1 MDLHSIGRVILLIG
15 VALALLGGMLML
27 LGQFPFLRQIGSLP
41 GDIRIEGQG
50 FTCLIPI
57 VSTILL
63 SILATIILNLIIRLI
78 NRP

>member
-1 MDLHSIGRVILLIG
+1 MDLQNLGRLLLILG
-15 VALALLGGMLML
+15 IAIAIVGALLLV
-27 LGQFPFLRQIGSLP
+27 LGRSGLFGSFGNLP

-57 VSTILL
+57 VSMLLISVILTIVVN
-63 SILATIILNLIIRLI
+63 IIIRLI

>member
-1 MDLHSIGRVILLIG
+1 MDLHSIGRAILLIG